1 MDRCQRRPRWDK
13 SSRGGRLHRPGWVL
27 IQIGVTSMQM
37 TMIEALNSALVLE
50 LERDQRVV
58 LLGQDIGANGGVFRV
73 TEHLQRKFGE
83 ERVFD
88 TPLSE
93 SAIIGS
99 SVGMAVYGLRPIAE
113 IQVAGF
119 LFVCMNQLVSQAARI
134 RFRSAGA
141 YTCPLVVR
149 APYGGGVRTPE
160 LHSDSLEGVFL
171 QTPGLKVVIPSNPY
185 DAKGLLAS
193 AVADP
198 DPVLFLENIK
208 LYRSFRQ
215 ETPEE
220 YYTIPLG
227 QAKTVQEG
235 SDVSLFAY
243 GAMVLVAVEAAK
255 QAQKESG
262 TSVEVIDLR
271 TVWPLDEDAI
281 VASVE
286 KTGRAIVVHE
296 APRAGGIG
304 AEVTAIINE
313 HCLYSL
319 LKPVERVTGYD
330 TPYPVPGLED
340 YYLPTPAK
348 VLTALRRAME
358 P

>member
-1 MDRCQRRPRWDK
+1 M
-13 SSRGGRLHRPGWVL
+13 L
-27 IQIGVTSMQM
+27 M
-37 TMIEALNSALVLE
+37 TMIEALNSSLTLE
-50 LERDQRVV
+50 MERDQRVIV
-58 LLGQDIGANGGVFRV
+58 FGQDIGANGGVFRV
-73 TEHLQRKFGE
+73 TEHLQQKFGE
-83 ERVFD
+83 QRVFD

-99 SVGMAVYGLRPIAE
+99 AVGMSVYGLRPIAE
-113 IQVAGF
+113 IQFAGF
-119 LFVCMNQLVSQAARI
+119 LFVCMNQLVTQAARM

-141 YTCPLVVR
+141 FTCPLVVR

-160 LHSDSLEGVFL
+160 LHSDSLEGIFM

-185 DAKGLLAS
+185 DAKGLLAA

-215 ETPEE
+215 ETPAE
-220 YYTIPLG
+220 YYSIPLG
-227 QAKTVQEG
+227 KARLVQEG
-235 SDVSLFAY
+235 TDASLFAY
-243 GAMVLVAVEAAK
+243 GAMVPVAVEAAR
-255 QAQKESG
+255 QMQQENGVSI
-262 TSVEVIDLR
+262 EIIDLR
-271 TVWPLDEDAI
+271 TVWPLDEEAI
-281 VASVE
+281 VTSVE

-296 APRAGGIG
+296 APRAGGVG
-304 AEVTAIINE
+304 AEVTAIIND

-319 LKPVERVTGYD
+319 LKPVSRVTGYD
-330 TPYPVPGLED
+330 TPYPVPGQED

-348 VLTALRRAME
+348 VLTALRQMME

>member
-1 MDRCQRRPRWDK
+1 
-13 SSRGGRLHRPGWVL
+13 
-27 IQIGVTSMQM
+27 MQM
-37 TMIEALNSALVLE
+37 TMIEALNSALALE
-50 LERDQRVV
+50 LERDERVV
-58 LLGQDIGANGGVFRV
+58 LLGQDIGPNGGVFRV
-73 TEHLQRKFGE
+73 TDQLQQKFGE
-83 ERVFD
+83 RRVFD

-99 SVGMAVYGLRPIAE
+99 SVGMAVYGLRPVAE
-113 IQVAGF
+113 IQFAGF
-119 LFVCMNQLVSQAARI
+119 LFLCMSQLVTQAARM

-141 YTCPLVVR
+141 FTCPLVVR

-171 QTPGLKVVIPSNPY
+171 QTPGLKVVIPSNPH

-193 AVADP
+193 AIADP

-215 ETPEE
+215 ETPEA
-220 YYTIPLG
+220 YYSIPLG
-227 QAKTVQEG
+227 KAKTVQEG
-235 SDVSLFAY
+235 TDVSIFAY
-243 GAMVLVAVEAAK
+243 GAMVSVAIEAAK
-255 QAQKESG
+255 QAQQHMN

-271 TVWPLDEDAI
+271 TIWPLDEEAI
-281 VASVE
+281 VTSVE

-304 AEVTAIINE
+304 AEVIAIINE
-313 HCLYSL
+313 RCLYSL
-319 LKPVERVTGYD
+319 LKPVARVTGYD

-348 VLTALRRAME
+348 VLTALRQIME

>member
-1 MDRCQRRPRWDK
+1 
-13 SSRGGRLHRPGWVL
+13 
-27 IQIGVTSMQM
+27 MQM
-37 TMIEALNSALVLE
+37 TMIEALNNALALE

-58 LLGQDIGANGGVFRV
+58 LLGEDIGANGGVFRV
-73 TEHLQRKFGE
+73 TEHLQKKFGE
-83 ERVFD
+83 KRVFD
-88 TPLSE
+88 TPLAE
-93 SAIIGS
+93 SGIIGTS
-99 SVGMAVYGLRPIAE
+99 IGMAVYGLRPVAE
-113 IQVAGF
+113 IQFAGF
-119 LFVCMNQLVSQAARI
+119 LFVSMNQLVSQAARI

-149 APYGGGVRTPE
+149 APYGGGIRTPE

-171 QTPGLKVVIPSNPY
+171 QTPGMKIVVPSNPY

-220 YYTIPLG
+220 HYTIPLG
-227 QAKTVQEG
+227 QAKVVQEG
-235 SDVSLFAY
+235 TDVSIFAY
-243 GAMVLVAVEAAK
+243 GAMVQVALEAAK
-255 QAQKESG
+255 QARKESG
-262 TSVEVIDLR
+262 TSVEIIDLR
-271 TVWPLDEDAI
+271 TIWPLDEEAI
-281 VASVE
+281 VTSVE
-286 KTGRAIVVHE
+286 KTGRAIIVHE
-296 APRAGGIG
+296 APRAGGVG

-319 LKPVERVTGYD
+319 LKPVGRVTGYD
-330 TPYPVPGLED
+330 TPYPVPGQED
-340 YYLPTPAK
+340 YYLPTPVR
-348 VLTALRRAME
+348 VLAALRQVME

>member
-1 MDRCQRRPRWDK
+1 
-13 SSRGGRLHRPGWVL
+13 
-27 IQIGVTSMQM
+27 MQM
-37 TMIEALNSALVLE
+37 TMIEALNSALALE
-50 LERDQRVV
+50 LERDQRIV
-58 LLGQDIGANGGVFRV
+58 LLGQDIGPNGGVFRV

-99 SVGMAVYGLRPIAE
+99 SIGMAIYGLRPIAE
-113 IQVAGF
+113 IQFAGF

-134 RFRSAGA
+134 RYRSAGA

-193 AVADP
+193 AVDDP

-220 YYTIPLG
+220 YYSIPLG
-227 QAKTVQEG
+227 KAKTVQEG
-235 SDVSLFAY
+235 TDASIFAY
-243 GAMVLVAVEAAK
+243 GAMVNVALEAAK
-255 QAQKESG
+255 QAQQEAG
-262 TSVEVIDLR
+262 TRVEVIDLR
-271 TVWPLDEDAI
+271 TVWPLDEEAI
-281 VASVE
+281 ASSVE

-330 TPYPVPGLED
+330 APYPVPGLED

-348 VLTALRRAME
+348 VLTALRQVME

>member
-1 MDRCQRRPRWDK
+1 
-13 SSRGGRLHRPGWVL
+13 
-27 IQIGVTSMQM
+27 MQM
-37 TMIEALNSALVLE
+37 TMIEALNAALTLE
-50 LERDQRVV
+50 LERDKRVV
-58 LLGQDIGANGGVFRV
+58 VLGQDIGVNGGVFRV
-73 TEHLQRKFGE
+73 TEHLQSKFGE

-113 IQVAGF
+113 IQFAGF

-171 QTPGLKVVIPSNPY
+171 QTPGMKIVIPSNPY

-193 AVADP
+193 AVEDP

-220 YYTIPLG
+220 HYTIPLG
-227 QAKTVQEG
+227 KANVVQQG
-235 SDVSLFAY
+235 TDVSLFAY
-243 GAMVLVAVEAAK
+243 GAMVPLAREAAK
-255 QAQKESG
+255 QVQQEMG

-271 TVWPLDEDAI
+271 TIWPLDEETI
-281 VASVE
+281 VNSVE

-296 APRAGGIG
+296 APRAGGVG
-304 AEVTAIINE
+304 AEVIAVINE

-319 LKPVERVTGYD
+319 LKPVGRVTGYD
-330 TPYPVPGLED
+330 TPYPVPGQED
-340 YYLPTPAK
+340 YYLPSVPK
-348 VLTALRRAME
+348 VMTALRQVME

>member
-1 MDRCQRRPRWDK
+1 
-13 SSRGGRLHRPGWVL
+13 
-27 IQIGVTSMQM
+27 MQM
-37 TMIEALNSALVLE
+37 TMIEALNSALALE
-50 LERDQRVV
+50 LERDQRIV
-58 LLGQDIGANGGVFRV
+58 LLGQDIGPNGGVFRV

-99 SVGMAVYGLRPIAE
+99 SIGMAIYGLRPIAE
-113 IQVAGF
+113 IQFAGF

-134 RFRSAGA
+134 RLRSAGA

-160 LHSDSLEGVFL
+160 MHSDSLEGVFL

-193 AVADP
+193 AVDDP

-220 YYTIPLG
+220 YYSIPLG
-227 QAKTVQEG
+227 KAKTVQEG
-235 SDVSLFAY
+235 TDASIFAY
-243 GAMVLVAVEAAK
+243 GAMVNVALEAAK
-255 QAQKESG
+255 QAQQEAG

-271 TVWPLDEDAI
+271 TVWPLDEEAI
-281 VASVE
+281 ASSVE

-330 TPYPVPGLED
+330 APYPVPGLED

-348 VLTALRRAME
+348 VLTALRQVME

>member
-1 MDRCQRRPRWDK
+1 
-13 SSRGGRLHRPGWVL
+13 
-27 IQIGVTSMQM
+27 MQM
-37 TMIEALNSALVLE
+37 TLIEALNSALSLE
-50 LERDQRVV
+50 LERDKRVV
-58 LLGQDIGANGGVFRV
+58 VLGQDIGANGGVFRV
-73 TEHLQRKFGE
+73 TEHLQQKFGE
-83 ERVFD
+83 KRVFD

-99 SVGMAVYGLRPIAE
+99 SVGMAIYGLRPIAE
-113 IQVAGF
+113 IQFAGF
-119 LFVCMNQLVSQAARI
+119 LFVSMNQLVSQAARI

-141 YTCPLVVR
+141 YTRPLVVR

-171 QTPGLKVVIPSNPY
+171 QTPGLKLVIPSNPY

-193 AVADP
+193 AIADP

-220 YYTIPLG
+220 HYAIPLG
-227 QAKTVQEG
+227 EARTVQEG
-235 SDVSLFAY
+235 SDVSIFAY
-243 GAMVLVAVEAAK
+243 GAMVNVAVEAAR

-296 APRAGGIG
+296 AARAGGGG
-304 AEVTAIINE
+304 AEGTAIINDRQRY
-313 HCLYSL
+313 C
-319 LKPVERVTGYD
+319 
-330 TPYPVPGLED
+330 
-340 YYLPTPAK
+340 
-348 VLTALRRAME
+348 
-358 P
+358 

>member
-1 MDRCQRRPRWDK
+1 
-13 SSRGGRLHRPGWVL
+13 
-27 IQIGVTSMQM
+27 MQM
-37 TMIEALNSALVLE
+37 TMIEALNNALTLE
-50 LERDQRVV
+50 LERDEQVV
-58 LLGQDIGANGGVFRV
+58 LLGQDIGVNGGVFRV

-83 ERVFD
+83 RRVFD

-99 SVGMAVYGLRPIAE
+99 AVGMAVYGLRPVAE
-113 IQVAGF
+113 IQFAGF
-119 LFVCMNQLVSQAARI
+119 LFVCMNQLVSQAARM
-134 RFRSAGA
+134 RFRSGGA
-141 YTCPLVVR
+141 FTCPMVVR

-160 LHSDSLEGVFL
+160 LHSDSLEGIFL
-171 QTPGLKVVIPSNPY
+171 QTPGLKVVIPSTPA

-193 AVADP
+193 AIIDP

-215 ETPEE
+215 ETPEDH
-220 YYTIPLG
+220 YLIPLG
-227 QAKTVQEG
+227 KAKTVQEG
-235 SDVSLFAY
+235 TEVSVFAY
-243 GAMVLVAVEAAK
+243 GAMVQVALEAAK
-255 QAQKESG
+255 QARAAASSRPYG
-262 TSVEVIDLR
+262 ASVEVIDLR
-271 TVWPLDEDAI
+271 TVWPLDEEAI

-319 LKPVERVTGYD
+319 LKPVGRVTGYD
-330 TPYPVPGLED
+330 TPYPAPGQED

-348 VLTALRRAME
+348 VLAAIKAVME